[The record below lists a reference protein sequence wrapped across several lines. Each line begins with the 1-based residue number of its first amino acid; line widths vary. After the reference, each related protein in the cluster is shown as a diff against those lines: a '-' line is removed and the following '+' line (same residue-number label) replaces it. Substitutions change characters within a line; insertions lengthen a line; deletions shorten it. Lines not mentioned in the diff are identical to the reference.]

1 MNRKQRRATL
11 KHGSPA
17 GARGAEPGGD
27 QVKTLFSEAVGCE
40 RARKFDDAVRIYK
53 RVLLLKPDHAE
64 ACNNLGRVLQAQG
77 KQARRFL
84 LFCSR
89 ARLDAAAPEAICRHL
104 HDTRCSLA
112 PAGRGAPPSSRRLAK
127 TIERARAVRRRR
139 ARRDRWQSAAA
150 ATFAVD
156 PGAGHRARTPAD
168 FVARVA
174 AHAHRLPGRR
184 FPTPFWIS
192 PARSRSNASSMN
204 MSSPPRP
211 KKMHSLTSS
220 IARSR
225 PPASQAPRSSRCNLR
240 YWQCTSLCR
249 RSRPRKRC
257 SIIAGHRQ
265 STAF

>member
-11 KHGSPA
+11 KRGSPA

-27 QVKTLFSEAVGCE
+27 RVKTLFSEAVGCE
-40 RARKFDDAVRIYK
+40 RAPQVR
-53 RVLLLKPDHAE
+53 RCRAHF
-64 ACNNLGRVLQAQG
+64 
-77 KQARRFL
+77 QARAVAQAGSCRGLQQSRTRAAGARQTGGRFL

-127 TIERARAVRRRR
+127 TIERARAVRRRW
-139 ARRDRWQSAAA
+139 ARRDRRQSAAA
-150 ATFAVD
+150 AASSIPVQDIALERLLTSLRSLLLTAQ
-156 PGAGHRARTPAD
+156 
-168 FVARVA
+168 
-174 AHAHRLPGRR
+174 LPGRQ

-192 PARSRSNASSMN
+192 PTRSRSNASSMN

-211 KKMHSLTSS
+211 KKMHSLTRSV
-220 IARSR
+220 ARSW

-240 YWQCTSLCR
+240 YWQCTSLCM
-249 RSRPRKRC
+249 RSGPRKRC
-257 SIIAGHRQ
+257 SIIAGHRR